1 LQKLFLG
8 CGIAHPVPV
17 FAGSHS
23 TQPSLLRGLSGGGFH
38 DRDYGYGSPYPHG
51 YHNDSYYDG
60 TSGPI
65 PRSMRARAIVCAL
78 TTGNTRL
85 TRPRETW

>member
-1 LQKLFLG
+1 VASPIQFRFLPG
-8 CGIAHPVPV
+8 AI
-17 FAGSHS
+17 
-23 TQPSLLRGLSGGGFH
+23 QPNHRAALSGGGFH
-38 DRDYGYGSPYPHG
+38 DPDYGYGSPYPHG

-60 TSGPI
+60 TPGPI

-85 TRPRETW
+85 TRARETW